1 MKKLLLSLSVASLSI
16 LSMINPSMAS
26 DALSGTSWKLIS
38 WGNEKSTQT
47 PLDETEIT
55 LQFENDQISGSSSC
69 NRYFASYTL
78 KDDQLK
84 FGVAGRTQMAC
95 PEEIMKQED
104 QFLSALEKTQT
115 FQINAEGKL
124 QINYKTNQGS
134 GVMIF
139 TPNQPK

>member
-38 WGNEKSTQT
+38 WGNEKSTKM

-55 LQFENDQISGSSSC
+55 LQFENNQISGSSSC
-69 NRYFASYTL
+69 NRYFASYTV
-78 KDDQLK
+78 KDEQLK

-104 QFLSALEKTQT
+104 QFLSALEKL
-115 FQINAEGKL
+115 KL
-124 QINYKTNQGS
+124 FRLILKGNYKLNIKQIKDLG
-134 GVMIF
+134 
-139 TPNQPK
+139 

>member
-1 MKKLLLSLSVASLSI
+1 MKKLLLSLSIASLSI

-26 DALSGTSWKLIS
+26 DPISGTNWKLLS
-38 WGNEKSTQT
+38 WGNEKSPQT
-47 PLDETEIT
+47 VLDQTEIS
-55 LQFENDQISGSSSC
+55 LNFQEDQISGSSGC

-78 KDDQLK
+78 EDEQLK

-104 QFLSALEKTQT
+104 QFLSALQASQT
-115 FQINAEGKL
+115 YTINSEGQL
-124 QINYKTNQGS
+124 QITYKTDQGS

-139 TPNQPK
+139 APQQEF

>member
-1 MKKLLLSLSVASLSI
+1 MKKRLLSLSIASLSL
-16 LSMINPSMAS
+16 LSIINLAMAS
-26 DALSGTSWKLIS
+26 DSLVGTNWKLVS
-38 WGNEKSTQT
+38 WGNEKSPQT
-47 PLDETEIT
+47 PLKETEIS
-55 LQFENDQISGSSSC
+55 LQFQKDQISGSSGC

-104 QFLSALEKTQT
+104 QFLSALQSSKTFT
-115 FQINAEGKL
+115 LNSEGQL
-124 QINYKTNQGS
+124 QITYKTDQES

-139 TPNQPK
+139 TPNQPE